1 MTIRAI
7 AFDLDGTLSDTEPLH
22 FEAFKEAIRP
32 EGIEI
37 PSAEYYSRLIGLND
51 HDCFA
56 TLLREHGREAGEAA
70 IAALIARKAVV
81 YGTMIAD
88 RDVLYP
94 GAAEFV
100 RRCADRFPLIL
111 VTGTLHAEAETI
123 LRRASLR
130 DLFVDI
136 IAAEDTP
143 RGKPEPDGFLT
154 ALGRLG
160 FILRPRPSIV
170 AAECLAIEDTAAG
183 IEAARR
189 AGMKVLALCQTAQ
202 ASDLAGANIIRPSIG
217 ETDLDDILRRLADD
231 TQSS

>member
-56 TLLREHGREAGEAA
+56 TLLREHGNDAGEAA
-70 IAALIARKAVV
+70 IATLIARKALV
-81 YGTMIAD
+81 YGAMIAGH
-88 RDVLYP
+88 DVLYP

-123 LRRASLR
+123 LRRANLR
-130 DLFVDI
+130 ELFVDI
-136 IAAEDTP
+136 IAAEDTEH
-143 RGKPEPDGFLT
+143 GKPEPDGFLT

-183 IEAARR
+183 VEAARR
-189 AGMKVLALCQTAQ
+189 AGMKVLALCQTTQ
-202 ASDLAGANIIRPSIG
+202 ASALRSADIVRPSIG
-217 ETDLDDILRRLADD
+217 ETDLDDILRHLAGN
-231 TQSS
+231 T